1 MRILPRDE
9 KFYDLFTELATRLTA
24 SASLLQ
30 ELFQAPDQLAS
41 KVTAIKGLEHEAD
54 NLTHDIIDRIDR
66 TFVTPFDR
74 EDIHAL
80 ASELDDVIDLIDGA
94 ARRAQIFR
102 IRQARPPA
110 IVLSEVL
117 ARAAKMVEE
126 GVRDM
131 KNAKHVYAVSEKLKV
146 LEEEGD
152 AVYHDAMGK
161 LFADESGDAIEVI
174 KWKDLY
180 DKVED
185 ALDRCEDVGNVL
197 QSIALKNA

>member
-30 ELFQAPDQLAS
+30 ELFQAPEQLAS

-80 ASELDDVIDLIDGA
+80 AS
-94 ARRAQIFR
+94 
-102 IRQARPPA
+102 
-110 IVLSEVL
+110 
-117 ARAAKMVEE
+117 
-126 GVRDM
+126 
-131 KNAKHVYAVSEKLKV
+131 
-146 LEEEGD
+146 
-152 AVYHDAMGK
+152 
-161 LFADESGDAIEVI
+161 
-174 KWKDLY
+174 
-180 DKVED
+180 
-185 ALDRCEDVGNVL
+185 
-197 QSIALKNA
+197 

>member
-1 MRILPRDE
+1 LRILPRDE
-9 KFYDLFTELATRLTA
+9 KFYDLFTELSTRLTA
-24 SASLLQ
+24 SAGVLQ
-30 ELFQAPDQLAS
+30 EMFQNPGQLDA
-41 KVTAIKGLEHEAD
+41 KVSAIKQLEHEAD

-74 EDIHAL
+74 EDIHQL
-80 ASELDDVIDLIDGA
+80 ASELDEVIDYIDGT

-102 IRQARPPA
+102 LQRIRPPA
-110 IVLSEVL
+110 IVLAEVL
-117 ARAAKMVEE
+117 SRAAGAVEE

-161 LFADESGDAIEVI
+161 LFAEGGDALEVI

-180 DKVED
+180 DKLED
-185 ALDRCEDVGNVL
+185 ALDQCEDVGNVL

>member
-1 MRILPRDE
+1 LRILPRDE
-9 KFYDLFTELATRLTA
+9 KFYDLFTELAKRLTA
-24 SASLLQ
+24 SADHLH
-30 ELFQAPDQLAS
+30 EMFQTPSQLAS
-41 KVTAIKGLEHEAD
+41 KVTTIKGLEHEAD

-74 EDIHAL
+74 EDIHEL

-102 IRQARPPA
+102 IQATRPPA
-110 IVLSEVL
+110 VVLSEVL
-117 ARAAKMVEE
+117 ARAAKTVEE

-161 LFADESGDAIEVI
+161 LFGEGSDAIEVI

>member
-9 KFYDLFTELATRLTA
+9 KFYDMFTELAIRLTA
-24 SASLLQ
+24 SATLLH
-30 ELFQAPDQLAS
+30 ELFKSPGELNA
-41 KVTAIKGLEHEAD
+41 KVAKIKGLEHEAD

-80 ASELDDVIDLIDGA
+80 ASELDDVIDLIDGT
-94 ARRAQIFR
+94 ARRATIFR
-102 IRQARPPA
+102 IQKTRPA
-110 IVLSEVL
+110 AVVLAEVL
-117 ARAAKMVEE
+117 ARAARTVEE

-131 KNAKHVYAVSEKLKV
+131 KSSKHVYAISEKLKM

-152 AVYHDAMGK
+152 AVYHEAMGA
-161 LFADESGDAIEVI
+161 LFGEGGDALEVV

-180 DKVED
+180 DKIED
-185 ALDRCEDVGNVL
+185 ALDQCEDVGNVL

>member
-9 KFYDLFTELATRLTA
+9 KFYDMFTELAIRLTA
-24 SASLLQ
+24 SATLLHEMFVSPS
-30 ELFQAPDQLAS
+30 ELNA
-41 KVTAIKGLEHEAD
+41 KVTKIKGLEHEAD

-80 ASELDDVIDLIDGA
+80 ASELDDVIDLIDGT
-94 ARRAQIFR
+94 ARRATIFR
-102 IRQARPPA
+102 IQKTRPA
-110 IVLSEVL
+110 AVVLAEVL
-117 ARAAKMVEE
+117 ARAAHAVEE

-131 KNAKHVYAVSEKLKV
+131 KSSKHVYRISEKLKM

-152 AVYHDAMGK
+152 AVYHEAMGA
-161 LFADESGDAIEVI
+161 LFAEGGDALEVV

-180 DKVED
+180 DKIED
-185 ALDRCEDVGNVL
+185 ALDQCEDVGNVL

>member
-9 KFYDLFTELATRLTA
+9 KFYDLFTELAKRLTA
-24 SASLLQ
+24 SADHLH
-30 ELFQAPDQLAS
+30 EMFQTPSQLAS
-41 KVTAIKGLEHEAD
+41 KVTTIKGLEHEAD

-74 EDIHAL
+74 EDIHEL

-102 IRQARPPA
+102 IQATRPPA
-110 IVLSEVL
+110 VVLSEVL
-117 ARAAKMVEE
+117 ARAAKTVEE

-161 LFADESGDAIEVI
+161 LFGEGSDAIEVI